1 MYIYQSQTNILFVNC
16 GKKNLS
22 SQILQKLYANS
33 LTENPLV
40 NFIFENGTRRKRHSE
55 ILVNFVNTAWTVNCV
70 ISRSFCSFVLIRSF
84 CRVQDKC
91 KGAICKKK
99 LGSTKRLL
107 QKFIITKSWK
117 SWIHDHEKVVVLKIE
132 FFDPQ
137 ETLRNYSDGTT
148 VTLQFANS
156 SREAQFF
163 CNDCTIFQSNFDSP
177 SLKSTC
183 STATIYFVVV
193 VSKIYSVC
201 WN

>member
-1 MYIYQSQTNILFVNC
+1 MFLWGYVL
-16 GKKNLS
+16 LRS
-22 SQILQKLYANS
+22 S
-33 LTENPLV
+33 
-40 NFIFENGTRRKRHSE
+40 
-55 ILVNFVNTAWTVNCV
+55 W
-70 ISRSFCSFVLIRSF
+70 
-84 CRVQDKC
+84 RVQNNC
-91 KGAICKKK
+91 KLDLQKK
-99 LGSTKRLL
+99 LGSMKRLL
-107 QKFIITKSWK
+107 QKFNNLHIITKSIK
-117 SWIHDHEKVVVLKIE
+117 SWIHYHEQAIVLKIE
-132 FFDPQ
+132 FCDPQ